1 MRTVCVRAGLTLL
14 ALAVSAGA
22 QSGGGPVLNGLWVYS
37 VSSLPNAVSD
47 EPTRDTLIQNSSASG
62 VKWLYVSV
70 YQSTRNGEGRY
81 MYEDGDIA
89 DLITKAHMQGMQ
101 VYGAYGDTDWP
112 TLGCDASAF
121 PMKRMA
127 EVIAYNA
134 ANPTA
139 PFDGVML
146 DVEPGSSPDFVA
158 LLELYQCFQQQAQA
172 NGMGIGAAISAF
184 WNTAVTFGQTTE
196 LAYQQIVDLKL
207 NSIVVMGYR
216 NTAGSSDCTQG
227 DGVVCLDEGLIAY
240 ANSAGQAN
248 TSSVSKFASARV
260 LRGGP
265 AEASRDRRVSATIRR
280 AGGGPGR
287 SHPRDSRMAD
297 PVQLTLLVGLRV
309 RVYHFADVAAR
320 SGGSAET
327 EVVCRHFGS
336 QFGWGPAADLSIS
349 DRTRVPRGTGLRSV
363 QEQCSWRSGGCLGRL
378 WQTDRGR

>member
-158 LLELYQCFQQQAQA
+158 LLESVPVLSATGA
-172 NGMGIGAAISAF
+172 GEWNGHRRGH
-184 WNTAVTFGQTTE
+184 Q
-196 LAYQQIVDLKL
+196 
-207 NSIVVMGYR
+207 
-216 NTAGSSDCTQG
+216 
-227 DGVVCLDEGLIAY
+227 
-240 ANSAGQAN
+240 
-248 TSSVSKFASARV
+248 RV
-260 LRGGP
+260 LEHRGDVRANHRGWRI
-265 AEASRDRRVSATIRR
+265 SR
-280 AGGGPGR
+280 
-287 SHPRDSRMAD
+287 
-297 PVQLTLLVGLRV
+297 
-309 RVYHFADVAAR
+309 
-320 SGGSAET
+320 
-327 EVVCRHFGS
+327 
-336 QFGWGPAADLSIS
+336 LSI
-349 DRTRVPRGTGLRSV
+349 
-363 QEQCSWRSGGCLGRL
+363 
-378 WQTDRGR
+378 